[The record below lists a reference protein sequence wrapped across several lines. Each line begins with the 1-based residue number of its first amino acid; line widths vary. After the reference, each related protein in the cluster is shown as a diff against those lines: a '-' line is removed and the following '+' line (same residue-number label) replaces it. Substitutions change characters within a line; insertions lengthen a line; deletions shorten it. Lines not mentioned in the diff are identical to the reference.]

1 MLKVSVLDTRSSAI
15 ADGPREALCQLKSCQ
30 LHAGTSCTTN
40 SQQMEVMELEHYGR
54 PTEINYMCVQPRRVD
69 RGQQARPSTSFVDN
83 TIDLPPNFSKFRVWN
98 KGPDGNTL
106 NFGDT
111 RISLQHSIRHRCKNV
126 EIKIKKRQKRKKRD
140 ENKKTFVN
148 VIKKR

>member
-15 ADGPREALCQLKSCQ
+15 ADGPRDALCQSKSCQLHAAQ
-30 LHAGTSCTTN
+30 LHAGTSCRTN
-40 SQQMEVMELEHYGR
+40 SQQIEVMELEHYGR

-83 TIDLPPNFSKFRVWN
+83 TIDLPPNFSKFRVCN
-98 KGPDGNTL
+98 KGPDGSTL

-111 RISLQHSIRHRCKNV
+111 RISL
-126 EIKIKKRQKRKKRD
+126 
-140 ENKKTFVN
+140 
-148 VIKKR
+148 